1 MAEQHHF
8 PTEEEKIL
16 ELWKK
21 LDAFKSCLKQ
31 SEGRPRLVNMD
42 HYVFYPK

>member
-8 PTEEEKIL
+8 PKEEEKIL
-16 ELWKK
+16 ELWNK

-31 SEGRPRLVNMD
+31 SQGKKRLVGRI
-42 HYVFYPK
+42 KQ